1 MNFAP
6 NHNGTLRNPRP
17 TPTIHEASAKRRR
30 SFRGRGR
37 GRGRGDWRSVLP
49 ILLYWLLMT
58 IAGVV
63 VSLILTGRLWS
74 DA

>member
-30 SFRGRGR
+30 SFRGR

-74 DA
+74 NP

>member
-6 NHNGTLRNPRP
+6 NHNGTPRNPRP

-30 SFRGRGR
+30 SFR

-74 DA
+74 NP